1 MIRGAFENFVQLLY
15 QFLYI
20 LRRIYPWI
28 WGPCEDSIC
37 PNLVSQSSKDARP
50 WKDLDCWCTNQ
61 SRACVTHWPVQ
72 LISKGTH
79 ERKEP
84 AYKQSLKR
92 GEQTQQDGKKLRQ
105 IGCTLVENI
114 KMGGF
119 PLNSANGIPA
129 PGEPC
134 NLVLR
139 GLRRS
144 FQISPLLL
152 LLQWIL
158 FIRCLILGL
167 IPWKEKQGVHS
178 SCLL

>member
-1 MIRGAFENFVQLLY
+1 MSLNMRPLRGF
-15 QFLYI
+15 
-20 LRRIYPWI
+20 
-28 WGPCEDSIC
+28 
-37 PNLVSQSSKDARP
+37 NLSKLGFPVFKKKGDLEKTLIVDAP
-50 WKDLDCWCTNQ
+50 TKEGLASHC
-61 SRACVTHWPVQ
+61 PVQ

-129 PGEPC
+129 PGQPC

-139 GLRRS
+139 GLWRS
-144 FQISPLLL
+144 FQISPLLP
-152 LLQWIL
+152 LLQ
-158 FIRCLILGL
+158 
-167 IPWKEKQGVHS
+167 
-178 SCLL
+178 